1 MSVTPKNILDAIQL
15 GVMTVKG
22 GIGIETATLHV
33 AMIVKKYLFNH
44 FELALRN
51 AKTEE
56 ELLLIKKLWID
67 IEGEK

>member
-1 MSVTPKNILDAIQL
+1 MSNPKNILEAIQL
-15 GVMTVKG
+15 GVMTARSGAGVD
-22 GIGIETATLHV
+22 TATLHI
-33 AMIVKKYLFNH
+33 AMLVKKYLFNH